1 MANSN
6 TQGFGFI
13 PVETLGNTP
22 ATQGLSK
29 YWIDAG
35 STVDLYHGGAIEL
48 TAGYVTSAELTP
60 ATRPVTGVLNGIFYN
75 AASTKKPTW
84 ANWYEQPITPA
95 NSEDIKAY
103 VYDAPFQVFEVG
115 TDDAVAANIPAA
127 HVKFFETF
135 GMNTTAGST
144 TTGKSSATLNIGATS
159 ATANQWRLLGL
170 AEDPSNEDLTA
181 AYCTVN
187 VVQNL
192 NEIIDSA

>member
-6 TQGFGFI
+6 TQGFGLQ
-13 PVETLGNTP
+13 PTRVLGNTP
-22 ATQGLSK
+22 STQGLGQ
-29 YWIDAG
+29 YWIDAAWGTTIYNGEAVYSAGGYMNGAQG
-35 STVDLYHGGAIEL
+35 SAT
-48 TAGYVTSAELTP
+48 TATFGT
-60 ATRPVTGVLNGIFYN
+60 LNGIFYN
-75 AASTKKPTW
+75 AATTEKPTW
-84 ANWYEQPITPA
+84 ANFYQATITPA
-95 NSEDIKAY
+95 NSEDTKAF
-103 VYDAPFQVFEVG
+103 VYDSPFQVFECA
-115 TDDAVAANIPAA
+115 TDDAVDTSVAAA

-135 GMNTTAGST
+135 GFNTTAGST
-144 TTGKSSATLNIGATS
+144 TNGKSTATLNIGATS

>member
-6 TQGFGFI
+6 TQGFGLTPSRI
-13 PVETLGNTP
+13 MGSTP
-22 ATQGLSK
+22 ATQGQGQ
-29 YWIDAG
+29 YWIDAADG
-35 STVDLYHGGAIEL
+35 TAIYNGEAVY
-48 TAGYVTSAELTP
+48 TAGGYIVGAQGA
-60 ATRPVTGVLNGIFYN
+60 ATTATLGTLNGVFYN
-75 AASTKKPTW
+75 AATTLKPTW
-84 ANWYEQPITPA
+84 NNYYPGSITPA

>member
-6 TQGFGFI
+6 TQGFGLT
-13 PVETLGNTP
+13 PSRVLGSTP
-22 ATQGLSK
+22 STQGLGQ
-29 YWIDAG
+29 YWIDAAWGTTIYNGEAVYSAGGYMNGAQG
-35 STVDLYHGGAIEL
+35 ST
-48 TAGYVTSAELTP
+48 SAVVFGT
-60 ATRPVTGVLNGIFYN
+60 LNGIFYN
-75 AASTKKPTW
+75 AATTLKPTW
-84 ANWYEQPITPA
+84 NNSYQATITPA

-115 TDDAVAANIPAA
+115 TDDAVAAGIPAA

-159 ATANQWRLLGL
+159 ATANQWKLIGL
-170 AEDPSNEDLTA
+170 AEDPSNEDMTA
-181 AYCTVN
+181 AYCTVF